1 MLFDHRPE
9 ILFDT
14 PPAIVSI
21 DKVANNF
28 EPWVGPFFHFLY
40 QAVKVSGPFNAIV
53 LSLEG
58 NN

>member
-1 MLFDHRPE
+1 MLFDHGPE

-14 PPAIVSI
+14 PPPVVSI
-21 DKVANNF
+21 DKVANNL
-28 EPWVGPFFHFLY
+28 EPRIGPFFHFLY
-40 QAVKVSGPFNAIV
+40 QAVNISGSFNAIV